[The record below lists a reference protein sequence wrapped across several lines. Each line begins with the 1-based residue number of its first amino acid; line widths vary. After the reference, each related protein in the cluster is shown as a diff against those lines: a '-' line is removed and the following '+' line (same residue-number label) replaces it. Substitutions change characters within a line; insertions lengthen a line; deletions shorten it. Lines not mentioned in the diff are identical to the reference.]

1 MDGNLQFGSTTA
13 VKAAIIQETKII
25 TIYTNNFMVIKS
37 DILFVFKNAGHN
49 NCYYIIIII
58 SF

>member
-37 DILFVFKNAGHN
+37 DILYLYSKTQG
-49 NCYYIIIII
+49 IITVIIL
-58 SF
+58 

>member
-1 MDGNLQFGSTTA
+1 MDDNLQFGSITA

-37 DILFVFKNAGHN
+37 DILICIQKYRA
-49 NCYYIIIII
+49 
-58 SF
+58 

>member
-1 MDGNLQFGSTTA
+1 MTIRCFSCMFYTMDDNLQFGSITA

-37 DILFVFKNAGHN
+37 DILICIQKYRA
-49 NCYYIIIII
+49 
-58 SF
+58 